1 MGGWENNKKMK
12 RKHYFISGQ
21 TGKLLERLII
31 LTKSKSILEIGTG
44 EGYST
49 SFLAKAAKQTKGK
62 IITIEQDKGSA
73 EKALKNL
80 KQVKLSEF
88 VEIKTGD
95 ALEILKKLNKKF
107 DFVFIDGK
115 KRDYL
120 NYLKSLNKKLNKNC
134 MVIAH
139 NVISHKDKVPDYLK
153 FVKKKF
159 CSYTLPFDK
168 GIEISIKKAKNRL
181 R

>member
-1 MGGWENNKKMK
+1 MK
-12 RKHYFISGQ
+12 RKHYFISEQ
-21 TGKLLERLII
+21 TGRLLERLII

-49 SFLAKAAKQTKGK
+49 LFLAKAAKQTKGRV
-62 IITIEQDKGSA
+62 ITIEQDKSSA
-73 EKALKNL
+73 EKALRNL
-80 KQVKLSEF
+80 KKAKLSKF

-95 ALEILKKLNKKF
+95 ALEILNKLHKKF

-120 NYLKSLNKKLNKNC
+120 NYLKIINKKMNKNT
-134 MVIAH
+134 MIIAH
-139 NVISHKDKVPDYLK
+139 NVISHKEKVQGYLD

-168 GIEISIKKAKNRL
+168 GIEISIKKAKNPKV
-181 R
+181 